1 MKNNIYA
8 VILAGGS
15 GTRFWPLSR
24 KSRPKQFLKIIGQR
38 SLFEKTL
45 ARIKP
50 KVPGQNIL
58 IVTNAAYLKIVKAQS
73 AGFGITDSNILLE
86 PSAKNTAPAI
96 CWAASRIRSLNPD
109 GIMMVLPSDHWI
121 RNTKAFLDCMNEA
134 LRLAAQDYLVT
145 IGIVPTRPETGYG
158 YLKVS
163 PRKVS
168 GKTIVF
174 VSRFLEK
181 PSVENAKKFLK
192 AKNYLWNGGIFIWK
206 AEVILKE
213 FKKNL
218 PQVYDVFGGLA
229 VHHNGS
235 WLATTESIKKHWPH
249 LPSISI
255 DYGILEKAS
264 PIVTVP
270 AAKMIWSDLGS
281 WEALFEALPKDK
293 SGNHKKGNILD
304 VGCKNSLLW
313 SENRCMTAIGLE
325 NIIAIDTPDAVLIC
339 RKDLSQKVR
348 DVVNI
353 LKAAKQD

>member
-1 MKNNIYA
+1 MMNNLYA

-24 KSRPKQFLKIIGQR
+24 KSKPKQFLKIIGQR
-38 SLFEKTL
+38 SLFEETL

-58 IVTNAAYLKIVKAQS
+58 VVTNAAYFKIVKAQS

-96 CWAASRIRSLNPD
+96 CWAASRVRSLNPD
-109 GIMMVLPSDHWI
+109 GIMMVLPSDHLI
-121 RNTKAFLDCMNEA
+121 LNKNAFLKYINEA

-145 IGIVPTRPETGYG
+145 IGIAPTRPETGYG

-163 PRKVS
+163 QRKVS
-168 GKTIVF
+168 GETIAF
-174 VSRFLEK
+174 VSEFVEK

-218 PQVYDVFGGLA
+218 PRVYDVFGGLA
-229 VHHNGS
+229 
-235 WLATTESIKKHWPH
+235 TTKSIKKHWPH

-264 PIVTVP
+264 FLVTVP

-293 SGNHKKGNILD
+293 SGNHKKGNVLD
-304 VGCKNSLLW
+304 AGCKNSLLW
-313 SENRCMTAIGLE
+313 AENRFMAVIGLE

-339 RKDLSQKVR
+339 RKDLSQKIRGIVDFLR
-348 DVVNI
+348 
-353 LKAAKQD
+353 AAKQDKQGTV